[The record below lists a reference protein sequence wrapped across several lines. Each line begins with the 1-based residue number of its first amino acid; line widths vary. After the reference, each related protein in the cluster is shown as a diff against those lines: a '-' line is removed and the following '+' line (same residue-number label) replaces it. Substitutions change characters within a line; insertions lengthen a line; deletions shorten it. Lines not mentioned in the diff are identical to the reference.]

1 MIKELRPIYATQK
14 SFYNK
19 AHVEATEDAVTL
31 YSYNT
36 KILKYNRHTEELTPL
51 YDGWT
56 QTTGRHINEFVKQY
70 TPLNVLNKKGYME
83 LLDAQKGR

>member
-14 SFYNK
+14 SFYGK
-19 AHVEATEDAVTL
+19 AKIEATENIVTL
-31 YSYNT
+31 YSYGT
-36 KILKYNRHTEELTPL
+36 AILKYNRRTEELTPL

-70 TPLNVLNKKGYME
+70 TPLSALNKKGYME
-83 LLDAQKGR
+83 LLNTQKGR

>member
-51 YDGWT
+51 YDEWT
-56 QTTGRHINEFVKQY
+56 IYK
-70 TPLNVLNKKGYME
+70 
-83 LLDAQKGR
+83 

>member
-1 MIKELRPIYATQK
+1 MIKELRPIYAPQK

-19 AHVEATEDAVTL
+19 AKVEIIGDAVTL

-36 KILKYNRHTEELTPL
+36 EILKYNRRTEELTPL

-56 QTTGRHINEFVKQY
+56 QTTGRHVNEFLKQY
-70 TPLNVLNKKGYME
+70 TNINGMSKKEYLKKFE
-83 LLDAQKGR
+83 EQQAK

>member
-1 MIKELRPIYATQK
+1 MMKELKPIYATQK
-14 SFYNK
+14 SFYGK
-19 AHVEATEDAVTL
+19 AQIEATEDAVTL

-70 TPLNVLNKKGYME
+70 TPLNALNKKGYME

>member
-14 SFYNK
+14 SFYGK
-19 AHVEATEDAVTL
+19 AKIEETEDAVTL

-36 KILKYNRHTEELTPL
+36 KILKYNRHTEELTSL

-70 TPLNVLNKKGYME
+70 TPLNALNKKGYME